1 MQTFYIHINGIM
13 PGAKIQSVIQ
23 CVANEM
29 QVNGYMEN
37 VNEGFDIYFNV
48 ESLLNASNFLQK
60 IKQTIPEVE
69 IIPSQFRKIADQ
81 NFFDFHIRFGNN
93 ESLPEPVLIPAD
105 IAICDFCKS
114 ELHNPSSRFF
124 RYPFISCAQCGPRY
138 SIIKD
143 IPFTRGNT
151 SMYHFAN
158 CSNCEEAYHQV
169 SGRRF
174 GSETSSCAICGIKL
188 GILCGDLSVL
198 SKNTDIV
205 FSLIKHFL
213 NQGKILA
220 VKGDGGYVLMCDA
233 GNAQTIQLLR
243 KRKHCPAKPFAVLYP
258 DMETVDKDFF
268 VNNKEHHLL
277 QSKQAPE
284 VLLYPKERAGGNVAI
299 NDIVP
304 GLSRIGVMIP
314 ATPLLE
320 LIAQN
325 LGKPIAVTSA
335 NISGS
340 PIIYKDEDANLYLFD
355 IVDFIVNYNL
365 EIVVPQDDSIVQ
377 FSRYENEQIILR
389 RSLRLAPSFSSY
401 KFNTDKCILAIGSS
415 QDSTFT
421 LAVKNKVFISQYLG
435 NNETYDAQLM
445 YKNTLKH
452 WLNLL
457 NAKPDVVI
465 SDQDTNCFSH
475 RYAVELAAKF
485 QINLKTVQHHE
496 AHFAAVLAE
505 NELLH
510 HSKPVL
516 GIIWDGGGM
525 GYDDNIWGGEFFKY
539 ENNEMMRCYHFDY
552 FAAIA
557 DNNLMPEP
565 RVAALCI
572 AGYIWPQTDILQDK
586 FTATELN
593 KYVSLSVNTNVFSS
607 SVGSIFN
614 AVASLLN
621 LCDTQTYDGEAAM
634 YLQVLA
640 EEYVTENGFVM
651 NGSYFKTGEHYYR
664 IPTLTLM
671 HGVIADIYAHRDKKY
686 IAAKFYYSMVG
697 LVGMAARH
705 MQASDI
711 CFSGDVFQN
720 ALLLDWI
727 KREYKNQYNLCFH
740 VNLSPNNENISFGQM
755 VYYENGIRSVFT
767 EVSRQQ
773 KYQNE
778 KVFVR

>member
-1 MQTFYIHINGIM
+1 MQTFFIHINGIM
-13 PGAKIQSVIQ
+13 PGVEIQRRMQRVAK
-23 CVANEM
+23 EM
-29 QVNGYMEN
+29 QVNGYAEN
-37 VNEGFDIYFNV
+37 VNNGFDIYFNAA
-48 ESLLNASNFLQK
+48 SLLDASNFLQK
-60 IKQTIPEVE
+60 INQTIPEIE
-69 IIPSQFRKIADQ
+69 IIPSQFKKIADLV
-81 NFFDFHIRFGNN
+81 FYDFSIQLGNN
-93 ESLPEPVLIPAD
+93 EPAQVPVLIPAD
-105 IAICDFCKS
+105 MAICDSCKS
-114 ELHNPSSRFF
+114 ELHNPSSRFY

-143 IPFTRGNT
+143 IPFYRDNT
-151 SMYHFAN
+151 SMYHFSN
-158 CSNCEEAYHQV
+158 CSNCEEAYHQAG
-169 SGRRF
+169 SRRF
-174 GSETSSCAICGIKL
+174 HSEISSCAICGIKL

-220 VKGDGGYVLMCDA
+220 VKGDGGYILMCDA
-233 GNAQTIQLLR
+233 GSMQSLQLLR

-258 DMETVDKDFF
+258 DMETVDRDFF
-268 VNNKEHHLL
+268 VNSKERNLL
-277 QSKQAPE
+277 QSQQAPE
-284 VLLYPKERAGGNVAI
+284 VLLYPKERAGENLAVANI
-299 NDIVP
+299 AP
-304 GLSRIGVMIP
+304 GLSRVGVMIP

-320 LIAQN
+320 LIAHN

-340 PIIYKDEDANLYLFD
+340 PIIYKDEDASLYLFD

-365 EIVVPQDDSIVQ
+365 EIVVPQDDSIIQ
-377 FSRYENEQIILR
+377 ISKYEHQQIILR
-389 RSLRLAPSFSSY
+389 RSLRLAPSFPPY
-401 KFNTDKCILAIGSS
+401 KFNTDKYILATGSS
-415 QDSTFT
+415 QESAFT
-421 LAVKNKVFISQYLG
+421 LAVKNEVFVSQYLG
-435 NNETYDAQLM
+435 NNDTYDAQLM
-445 YKNTLKH
+445 YKNTLEH
-452 WLNLL
+452 WLNLF
-457 NAKPDVVI
+457 NAKPDVII
-465 SDQDTNCFSH
+465 SDQDITCFSY
-475 RYAVELAAKF
+475 RYATELAARF
-485 QINLKTVQHHE
+485 QVNLKSVQHHE

-510 HSKPVL
+510 HAKPVL

-557 DNNLMPEP
+557 NNNLMAEP
-565 RVAALCI
+565 RIAALCI
-572 AGYIWPQTDILQDK
+572 AGYNWPQTDILQDK
-586 FTATELN
+586 FTGAELN
-593 KYVSLSVNTNVFSS
+593 KYVSLSANTNVFSS
-607 SVGSIFN
+607 SAGSIFN

-640 EEYVTENGFVM
+640 EEYIKENGFVV

-686 IAAKFYYSMVG
+686 IAAKFYYSMVS

-705 MQASDI
+705 MKVSDI

-720 ALLLDWI
+720 ALLVDWI

-740 VNLSPNNENISFGQM
+740 VNLAPNNENISFGQM
-755 VYYENGIRSVFT
+755 VYYENGIRSLFT
-767 EVSRQQ
+767 AVSRQQ
-773 KYQNE
+773 KHQKE